1 MSFLENLN
9 WRYAAKKFDI
19 NKKVSEENLQK
30 IRDAIRMT
38 PTSFGA
44 EMFSVVEV
52 TDLDIRNKIKEVA
65 WGQSQITD
73 GDRVFVFCAR
83 NDAEARIE
91 NMFTTM
97 SGGNEEIRKTVLAE
111 YEAMVRGS
119 ILSRSADE
127 IMNWSARQAYIA
139 LGFALAAAAELKV
152 DSCPMEGFD
161 PKAVKDILGLGDEFL
176 PVVMLPV
183 GYRDENDEHLK
194 NPKFRF
200 PESEII
206 SKK

>member
-9 WRYAAKKFDI
+9 WRYATKKFDI

-30 IRDAIRMT
+30 IRDAIHMT

-52 TDLDIRNKIKEVA
+52 ADLDIRNKIKEVA
-65 WGQSQITD
+65 WNQSQITD
-73 GDRVFVFCAR
+73 ADRIFVFCAR

-97 SGGNEEIRKTVLAE
+97 SGGNDEMRKTVLGE

-119 ILSRSADE
+119 VLSRSADE

>member
-1 MSFLENLN
+1 
-9 WRYAAKKFDI
+9 
-19 NKKVSEENLQK
+19 
-30 IRDAIRMT
+30 
-38 PTSFGA
+38 
-44 EMFSVVEV
+44 MFSVVEV
-52 TDLDIRNKIKEVA
+52 ADLDIRNKIKEVA
-65 WGQSQITD
+65 WNQSQITD
-73 GDRVFVFCAR
+73 ADRIFVFCAR

>member
-83 NDAEARIE
+83 WRAARI
-91 NMFTTM
+91 
-97 SGGNEEIRKTVLAE
+97 L
-111 YEAMVRGS
+111 
-119 ILSRSADE
+119 
-127 IMNWSARQAYIA
+127 
-139 LGFALAAAAELKV
+139 
-152 DSCPMEGFD
+152 
-161 PKAVKDILGLGDEFL
+161 
-176 PVVMLPV
+176 
-183 GYRDENDEHLK
+183 
-194 NPKFRF
+194 FR
-200 PESEII
+200 
-206 SKK
+206 